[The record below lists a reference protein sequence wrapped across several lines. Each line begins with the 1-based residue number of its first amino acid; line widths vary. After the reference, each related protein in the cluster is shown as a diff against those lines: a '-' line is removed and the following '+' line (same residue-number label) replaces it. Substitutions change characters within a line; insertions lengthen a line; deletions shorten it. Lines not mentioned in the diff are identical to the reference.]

1 MGRPETVAPA
11 GPKPFAAAL
20 ARHDRTLVRADTRVL
35 QVNVG
40 LVCNQACRHCHLE
53 AGPDRADQVMDRATM
68 DAVIAY
74 AARCGFD
81 AVDVTGG
88 APELVPDIEHLLEG
102 LRPLT
107 PRLLFR
113 SNLTAL
119 AERGDGLARRL
130 RELGAVIVTSF
141 PATSPSQIDA
151 LRGRGT
157 ADRSVA
163 VLRWLN
169 ELGYGLG
176 DTGLE
181 LDLVSNPAGAF
192 LPPDQCAAEQ
202 RFRRELA
209 RRWGISFDHLYTF
222 ANVPLGRFRRWLEAS
237 DNLDGYLARLAEA
250 FNPATVDGLMC
261 RSQATLRWD
270 GVLYDCDFNLAR
282 DLPLGGRRVHVSD
295 LDGPPHAGLAVATG
309 DHCYA
314 CTAGSGF
321 T

>member
-1 MGRPETVAPA
+1 MGRPEPVAPA
-11 GPKPFAAAL
+11 GPEPFAAAL
-20 ARHDRTLVRADTRVL
+20 ARHDRTLVRAETRVL

-53 AGPDRADQVMDRATM
+53 AGPDRTDQVMDRATM

-74 AARCGFD
+74 AARCGFA

-88 APELVPDIEHLLEG
+88 APELVPEIEHLLEG
-102 LRPLT
+102 LRPLA

-119 AERGDGLARRL
+119 ADRGDGLAHRL
-130 RELGAVIVTSF
+130 RDLGAVIVTSL
-141 PATSPSQIDA
+141 PSVSPSQTDA
-151 LRGRGT
+151 LRGRGV

-163 VLRWLN
+163 MLRRLN
-169 ELGYGLG
+169 ELGYGRG

-192 LPPDQCAAEQ
+192 LPPDQCAAEK
-202 RFRRELA
+202 RFRTTLS
-209 RRWGISFDHLYTF
+209 RRWGIAFNHLYTF
-222 ANVPLGRFRRWLEAS
+222 ANVPLGRFRRWLAS
-237 DNLDGYLARLAEA
+237 SGNLDGYLDRLAHA

-261 RSQATLRWD
+261 RSQVTVRWD
-270 GVLYDCDFNLAR
+270 GALYDCDFNLAR
-282 DLPLGGRRVHVSD
+282 DLPLGGRRIHVDD
-295 LDGPPHAGLAVATG
+295 LPGPPPPGLAVATG

>member
-1 MGRPETVAPA
+1 MGRPEPVAPA
-11 GPKPFAAAL
+11 GPEPFAAAM
-20 ARHDRTLVRADTRVL
+20 ARHGLKLVRAETRVL
-35 QVNVG
+35 QINVG

-53 AGPDRADQVMDRATM
+53 AGPDRADQVMARDTM
-68 DAVIAY
+68 DAAVAY
-74 AARCGFD
+74 AARCGFE
-81 AVDVTGG
+81 AADVTGG
-88 APELVPDIEHLLEG
+88 APELVPGIERLLEK
-102 LRPLT
+102 LRPLV

-119 AERGDGLARRL
+119 AGRGDGFARRL
-130 RELGAVIVTSF
+130 RDLGVVIVTSF
-141 PATSPSQIDA
+141 PSTSPSQTDA

-163 VLRWLN
+163 MLRRLN
-169 ELGYGLG
+169 ELGYGRG

-192 LPPDQCAAEQ
+192 LPPDQCAAEK
-202 RFRRELA
+202 RFRRDLA
-209 RRWGISFDHLYTF
+209 RRWGIAFDHLYTF

-237 DNLDGYLARLAEA
+237 GNLDGYLGRLANA

-261 RSQATLRWD
+261 RSQVTLRWD
-270 GVLYDCDFNLAR
+270 GTLYDCDFNLAR
-282 DLPLGGRRVHVSD
+282 DLPLGGRHVRVAEM
-295 LDGPPHAGLAVATG
+295 DGPPPPGLAVATG